1 MTKPFAVI
9 DNKVFCVGNADREAV
24 EIGGGISPD
33 GFAIISAFE
42 DGWLW
47 AGYLR
52 DVRGIWWFHA
62 RNKKAQF
69 VTSDADG
76 FRVIDDDY
84 GLDSSH
90 VYLEDQKI
98 PGADPETFALV
109 ENGTYFAKDRH
120 RIYAKD
126 GSHFFQFD
134 EIDVDTLIANGP
146 LIGDADNLFHH
157 GSGLNSINHYRH
169 REKVHYSVEDEH
181 DRLIKDWLAKHYPD
195 IIGWWNPDYP
205 YSADG
210 AEQISDHWY
219 TTENAVFFHETH
231 AHMRGKEE
239 AFNLLRGADPDSFQ
253 PLGAH
258 HARDANAIFF
268 HARRIRDADP
278 SSFKALG
285 GLFGADAKAVYYN
298 GYRVEGADP
307 ASFVRLDTSRAYGKD
322 KTSVYAEQFAR
333 TSWPFGHPDYVL
345 AALEGAQPD
354 TFHAFGESGV
364 WAADAQ
370 RVYHGGEHKKKL
382 DAASFRFL
390 CETSTNS
397 WAQDKNGLYRVNG
410 ATNVAGIDG
419 ASFEKLNDF
428 WGSDRKVV
436 FSFVTGAIQK
446 AIDAKTFEVTDDAG
460 GARDANAEYRIENGS
475 IKKKKR

>member
-9 DNKVFCVGNADREAV
+9 DNKVFCVGNDDREPV

-52 DVRGIWWFHA
+52 DAKGVWWFHA
-62 RNKKAQF
+62 RNRKAQF

-90 VYLEDQKI
+90 VYLEDRNI

-120 RIYAKD
+120 RIYVKD
-126 GSHFFQFD
+126 GSHFFQFE
-134 EIDVDTLIANGP
+134 EIDIETVIANGP
-146 LIGDADNLFHH
+146 LIGDANNLFHH
-157 GSGLNSINHYRH
+157 SSSLSSINHYRH
-169 REKVHYSVEDEH
+169 REQVHFSLEDEH
-181 DRLIKDWLAKHYPD
+181 DQLIGAWLAKHHPD
-195 IIGWWNPDYP
+195 IIGWWHRDYP

-210 AEQISDHWY
+210 AEQISDDWY
-219 TTENAVFFHETH
+219 ATDNAVFFHETH
-231 AHMRGKEE
+231 EHMRGKGE
-239 AFNLLRGADPDSFQ
+239 AFNLLRGADPKSFEALDSDH
-253 PLGAH
+253 G
-258 HARDANAIFF
+258 RDEKNVFCRQ
-268 HARRIRDADP
+268 RRIRDADP

-285 GLFGADAKAVYYN
+285 ALFGADVKAVYYN

-307 ASFVRLDTSRAYGKD
+307 ASFVRFDTTRAYGKD
-322 KTSVYAEQFAR
+322 KTSVYAETFDR
-333 TSWPFGHPDYVL
+333 TSQPFGHPDHVL
-345 AALEGAQPD
+345 APLEGAQ
-354 TFHAFGESGV
+354 TESFQAFGSRGS
-364 WAADAQ
+364 WAADAKS
-370 RVYHGGEHKKKL
+370 VYLAGEHKKKL

-397 WAQDKNGLYRVNG
+397 WAQDKNGLYRANG
-410 ATNVAGIDG
+410 TMNVAGIDG
-419 ASFEKLNDF
+419 ASFEKMNDF
-428 WGSDRKVV
+428 WGSDGKVV
-436 FSFVTGAIQK
+436 FSFITGAIQK
-446 AIDAKTFEVTDDAG
+446 AIDTKTFEVTDDAG